1 MQLNN
6 VENHEII
13 SIQTIDTRANK
24 IFYKRIKHSFGIENI
39 LENSYIQAS
48 VNLQDK
54 LEENIN
60 INEFCYNELLAK
72 FPDFETST
80 DVQNWKISERPV
92 RIFLRMK
99 LAGSS
104 LLQKDDLSTVLQREI
119 DVNFSATEKNIF
131 DEYPCV
137 IAYFLQVT
145 DEDAE
150 ILQPYIQKGEIMV
163 ETKNI

>member
-6 VENHEII
+6 KENHEII
-13 SIQTIDTRANK
+13 SIETIDTRANK

-48 VNLQDK
+48 VNLQNK
-54 LEENIN
+54 LTENIN

-72 FPDFETST
+72 FTDFEIST
-80 DVQNWKISERPV
+80 DEQNWKISERPV

-131 DEYPCV
+131 NEYPCV
-137 IAYFLQVT
+137 IAYFSQVT
-145 DEDAE
+145 DEDAV